1 LSRCLVVSL
10 LGALRA
16 PYKTRLLYSRP
27 NNLRTLLSIALQLRL
42 LVQPSPHFK
51 FQGDNYP
58 FGVPRKETTK
68 KLRLLK
74 SFGMFGGTMV
84 YIDYTDHRS
93 NIDVYTYDQLGFG
106 FQLGQ

>member
-1 LSRCLVVSL
+1 MRNFAYNQTSVDLSLPPL
-10 LGALRA
+10 
-16 PYKTRLLYSRP
+16 PWQIYP
-27 NNLRTLLSIALQLRL
+27 TLTAS
-42 LVQPSPHFK
+42 HFK

-74 SFGMFGGTMV
+74 SFGMFVGTLV